1 MLCIYNKTVSVNM
14 RKSSDNWLILR
25 KNDSASMTQIV
36 EANIKQSRLRQKFL
50 QLPVGAVRGHRR
62 FWPRRIV
69 KNPGGERFALSFPQQ
84 FRCGRRQDDF
94 PCSRIG
100 LGIPRYQPAAPVM
113 ATEYSYLLFH
123 CMLLQEIRNVLFFG
137 AEPQKCSLL
146 FAPDRLRSAPEIG
159 IRTQTFPRLSQ

>member
-1 MLCIYNKTVSVNM
+1 M

-94 PCSRIG
+94 PCSCIG

-113 ATEYSYLLFH
+113 AMEYSYYNFTVCFYKRLGTSSFLALSRENILCYLLLIGFGQ
-123 CMLLQEIRNVLFFG
+123 LQ
-137 AEPQKCSLL
+137 K
-146 FAPDRLRSAPEIG
+146 SASVQIG
-159 IRTQTFPRLSQ
+159 RAHV